1 MSSSGT
7 GVPDVNDL
15 IRVSLANPGDP
26 DSSDP
31 DVDVPSRIEDLVR
44 NRKTG
49 KILEY
54 LIAVPR
60 FTGDVVL
67 PVQRA
72 ACSLNWH
79 TPRGL
84 WMLPTAFLKQE
95 ITGPGLKS
103 WRLAVTGPPRRD
115 QRRRYVRV
123 PWQLQAELEV
133 RRDLSTLA
141 ADRRQL
147 IEHNGTADALPD
159 LPECLPARAV
169 NVSEG
174 GMLCMTAGPVL
185 PTYLPLIARFTLDS
199 SSFVVPAYVVWSLMR
214 DPAAPLGV
222 ENAVAFDDPAVEGD
236 TLRPLLFQAQL
247 KARRAGLD

>member
-26 DSSDP
+26 GSGDP
-31 DVDVPSRIEDLVR
+31 DVDVPSRIEDR

-67 PVQRA
+67 PAPRA
-72 ACSLNWH
+72 SCSLNWH

-95 ITGPGLKS
+95 TNPNGLRS
-103 WRLAVTGPPRRD
+103 WRLSVTGPPRRD

-123 PWQLQAELEV
+123 PWQLSAELEI
-133 RRDLSTLA
+133 RRDLSALDV
-141 ADRRQL
+141 DRRQL
-147 IEHNGTADALPD
+147 IEHNGTAEALASLPD
-159 LPECLPARAV
+159 QLTARAV

-185 PTYLPLIARFTLDS
+185 PTYLPLIARFTLGPT
-199 SSFVVPAYVVWSLMR
+199 SFVVPAYVVWSLLR
-214 DPAAPLGV
+214 DAKAPMGV
-222 ENAVAFDDPAVEGD
+222 ENALAFDDPAVEGD
-236 TLRPLLFQAQL
+236 ALRPLLFQAQL

>member
-15 IRVSLANPGDP
+15 VRVSLTNPGDP
-26 DSSDP
+26 DGDP
-31 DVDVPSRIEDLVR
+31 DVDVPSRIEDVTR

-60 FTGDVVL
+60 FSGDVVL
-67 PVQRA
+67 PAQRA

-84 WMLPTAFLKQE
+84 WMLPTAFMKQE
-95 ITGPGLKS
+95 TTGYGLKG

-123 PWQLQAELEV
+123 PWQLQAELEI
-133 RRDLSTLA
+133 RRDLSALEP
-141 ADRRQL
+141 DRRQL
-147 IEHNGTADALPD
+147 IEHNGTAEALPG
-159 LPECLPARAV
+159 LPECLLARAV

-199 SSFVVPAYVVWSLMR
+199 SAFVVPAYVVWSLMR
-214 DPAAPLGV
+214 DPTAPLGV

-236 TLRPLLFQAQL
+236 VLRPLLFQAQL